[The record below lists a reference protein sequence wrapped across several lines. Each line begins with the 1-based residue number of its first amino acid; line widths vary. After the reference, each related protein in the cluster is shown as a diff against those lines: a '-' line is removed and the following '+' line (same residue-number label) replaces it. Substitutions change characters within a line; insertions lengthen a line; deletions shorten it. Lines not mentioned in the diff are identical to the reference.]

1 MVLLGGKAEAKAEH
15 FFFGYVFVEQG
26 VVLLYGLFLFL
37 VKPAAFTGQKL
48 RLELGVQLL
57 MGYGSGAVYGVLQTD
72 TEKTA
77 RTGTVHQQVFPVA
90 GAPFDL
96 FGVD

>member
-1 MVLLGGKAEAKAEH
+1 MGGGKGQHFLRMVLLGGKAEAKAEH

-48 RLELGVQLL
+48 RLELGVQLV
-57 MGYGSGAVYGVLQTD
+57 MG
-72 TEKTA
+72 
-77 RTGTVHQQVFPVA
+77 
-90 GAPFDL
+90 
-96 FGVD
+96 